1 MSRQQWWDDNE
12 KERTQLLGEKNCS
25 SYTSAIINPTRTGL
39 GLKLDT
45 CVDGRRQTA
54 LSIVSVMEW
63 KTNSCLIKSRL
74 MNTFNPYRTNVEN
87 RVSS

>member
-1 MSRQQWWDDNE
+1 MIMKRTEPNYLE
-12 KERTQLLGEKNCS
+12 KKKRCS

-54 LSIVSVMEW
+54 QSTVSVMDW

-74 MNTFNPYRTNVEN
+74 MNTF
-87 RVSS
+87 